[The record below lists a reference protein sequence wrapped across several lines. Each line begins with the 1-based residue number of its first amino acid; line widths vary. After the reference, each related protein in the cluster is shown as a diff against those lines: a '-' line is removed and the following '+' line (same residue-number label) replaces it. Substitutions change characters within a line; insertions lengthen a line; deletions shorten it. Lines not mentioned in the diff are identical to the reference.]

1 MGPAKD
7 KHGGLETFIEVEQH
21 VSRRMA
27 VSGRKNRTNFDQLP
41 QYHLTDQ
48 NRSNILSDIDF
59 FILSDI
65 DFFILSDIY
74 SDILFGIFGGQ
85 DAKVEFVEKESR
97 QVQRQISETNR

>member
-21 VSRRMA
+21 ISRRMA

-48 NRSNILSDIDF
+48 NRLNILSDIDF
-59 FILSDI
+59 FILSAYI
-65 DFFILSDIY
+65 PTFYLAS
-74 SDILFGIFGGQ
+74 LA
-85 DAKVEFVEKESR
+85 AKMPRLDQVEFVEKESR